1 LIEGYVGERKSGNIY
16 NRFIASGTFFK
27 IPCSTNITMTIDES
41 NLLNG
46 CFESIEYD
54 YIYL

>member
-1 LIEGYVGERKSGNIY
+1 MIEGYVGERKSGNIY